1 VINDITVVKSVLY
14 ADLSQT
20 TPASLIKQ
28 LGSPCYL
35 WKC

>member
-1 VINDITVVKSVLY
+1 VIINSTS
-14 ADLSQT
+14 
-20 TPASLIKQ
+20 PARVIKQ